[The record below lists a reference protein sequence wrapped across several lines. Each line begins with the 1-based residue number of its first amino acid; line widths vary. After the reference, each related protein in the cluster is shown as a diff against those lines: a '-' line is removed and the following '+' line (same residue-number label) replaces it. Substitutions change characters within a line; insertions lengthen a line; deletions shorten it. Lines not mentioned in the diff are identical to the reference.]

1 MLKSTNILLS
11 RSILIILTFLLF
23 LAEPIQSSSIDSMFT
38 DVTKST
44 FLPVIS
50 DAYGI
55 SFRDINNDNFPD
67 LYIICF
73 RNLNR
78 LLIRNGDNTTFKDVT
93 IQSGL
98 GGNLMPGKLSN
109 LELGTVIADFN
120 NDKEKEAIISGW
132 NNTTRFF
139 TNLGDL
145 NYKRYLYNL
154 KIDTPHD
161 FNGVI
166 TGDVDNDGDLDL
178 FFTDEHY
185 SNRLF
190 INNGNAVFGDETKM
204 RGVEFNAIS
213 QGASFGD
220 VDNDGDLDLYVA
232 NWQNIDLFYRNN
244 GKGFFDRATLDIEVC
259 KEKITT
265 NAVTFSDIDNDGD
278 LDIFVT
284 NREGKNYLYSNN
296 LSWNFV
302 DVTNDYNLM
311 DENSSYGSVIADFNN
326 DGWQDIFVTNIGPNQ
341 FYLNQNGKH
350 FEKVFEE
357 NLSANIKS
365 KNYSTGAACA
375 DYDLDGDLDL
385 FVSNKDTFCLLYENP
400 IKNSSFIKFRL
411 YGISSNR
418 DAIGSRIELYQKD
431 HNGDNNY
438 LIATREISGGSGY
451 LSMNDLVVHF
461 GLGSIDEVD
470 AKIIFPSQT
479 VVMLSALQKG
489 KLYEVYE
496 YSGIVGAV
504 TQAYNFILR
513 LLIDMNF
520 WYHLFLI
527 SLFVSQTFVF
537 ISLGLKR
544 YKWNAVSATGFVAG
558 YFLITLLII
567 AILNRVDSV
576 FILLALNFVSI
587 LFIILFILF
596 SERIKKLYL
605 SRKRY
610 RSVLV
615 DLINQ
620 VIKVRDDDELINK
633 VIHGII
639 KNSYFDKVC
648 IFLLDKN
655 KKSIAQL
662 AYKGFKANKSN
673 LNDLLKNSNV
683 ISNLE
688 HVKYQKNKI
697 NELIIAFD
705 ADVIFPVSHENS
717 FFGVLILGTT
727 NSDFALKDE
736 DIELYS
742 SLTNQMAIT
751 LENNEYIRKSNE
763 LVKKL
768 TESQVREEYLKKLE
782 ETNNTLDLKNKELQ
796 ALYDKLKN
804 TQSQLIQSEKM
815 SSLGQLVAGISHELN
830 NPIGFIYSNSNQLQ
844 RYIDRVEQ
852 ILHQSKTGTED
863 FIKNVK
869 YILPD
874 VKGLI
879 EDTLSGSKI
888 VKELV
893 DNLRRFSHLDQAKK
907 QNVYIHEGIESSL
920 KILNSQIKNRINI
933 HNSLKSTKTVECN
946 PGQINQVLLNILSNA
961 AQSIEEEGNIWIDT
975 GEENDYLFIKIKDD
989 GKGIKE
995 EDLEKIFDPFFTT
1008 KAVGEGTGLGLSIS
1022 YSIIKNHN
1030 GTIKVESELSKGS
1043 TFTIKLPLE

>member
-1 MLKSTNILLS
+1 
-11 RSILIILTFLLF
+11 
-23 LAEPIQSSSIDSMFT
+23 
-38 DVTKST
+38 
-44 FLPVIS
+44 
-50 DAYGI
+50 
-55 SFRDINNDNFPD
+55 
-67 LYIICF
+67 
-73 RNLNR
+73 
-78 LLIRNGDNTTFKDVT
+78 
-93 IQSGL
+93 
-98 GGNLMPGKLSN
+98 
-109 LELGTVIADFN
+109 
-120 NDKEKEAIISGW
+120 
-132 NNTTRFF
+132 
-139 TNLGDL
+139 
-145 NYKRYLYNL
+145 
-154 KIDTPHD
+154 
-161 FNGVI
+161 
-166 TGDVDNDGDLDL
+166 
-178 FFTDEHY
+178 
-185 SNRLF
+185 
-190 INNGNAVFGDETKM
+190 
-204 RGVEFNAIS
+204 
-213 QGASFGD
+213 
-220 VDNDGDLDLYVA
+220 
-232 NWQNIDLFYRNN
+232 
-244 GKGFFDRATLDIEVC
+244 
-259 KEKITT
+259 
-265 NAVTFSDIDNDGD
+265 
-278 LDIFVT
+278 
-284 NREGKNYLYSNN
+284 
-296 LSWNFV
+296 
-302 DVTNDYNLM
+302 
-311 DENSSYGSVIADFNN
+311 
-326 DGWQDIFVTNIGPNQ
+326 
-341 FYLNQNGKH
+341 
-350 FEKVFEE
+350 
-357 NLSANIKS
+357 
-365 KNYSTGAACA
+365 
-375 DYDLDGDLDL
+375 
-385 FVSNKDTFCLLYENP
+385 LLYENP

-418 DAIGSRIELYQKD
+418 DAIGSRIELYQKN

-662 AYKGFKANKSN
+662 ACKGFKANKSN

-796 ALYDKLKN
+796 ALYDELKN

-852 ILHQSKTGTED
+852 ILHQSKNGTED

-869 YILPD
+869 DILPD

-907 QNVYIHEGIESSL
+907 QNVDIHEGIESSL

-933 HNSLKSTKTVECN
+933 HQSLKSTKTVECN
-946 PGQINQVLLNILSNA
+946 PGQINQVLLNIFSNA

-1030 GTIKVESELSKGS
+1030 GTIKVESELNKGS